1 MAAIKRILH
10 DKFFMT
16 DMGPLHFFLGLEI
29 SHNALGIKLSHLLER
44 FHMTNYK
51 SAPTPFLYVV
61 KLKDARDTPLVDRT
75 LYRKLVESFVVFYT
89 L

>member
-1 MAAIKRILH
+1 
-10 DKFFMT
+10 MT
-16 DMGPLHFFLGLEI
+16 D
-29 SHNALGIKLSHLLER
+29 
-44 FHMTNYK
+44 YK

-61 KLKDARDTPLVDRT
+61 KLKDTRDTPLVDRT